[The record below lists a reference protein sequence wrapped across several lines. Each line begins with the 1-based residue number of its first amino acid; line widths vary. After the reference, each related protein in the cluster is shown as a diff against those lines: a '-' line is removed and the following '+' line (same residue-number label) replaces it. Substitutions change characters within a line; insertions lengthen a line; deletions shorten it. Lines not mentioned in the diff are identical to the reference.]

1 MRRERACGNCHDSH
15 CEPCG
20 LEGGDNQVEKQ
31 LEINWQYFG
40 MKGNPFLNNRRT
52 WFRRHSKLTCAS
64 TLLGDIHHK
73 IEMAMPTG

>member
-1 MRRERACGNCHDSH
+1 
-15 CEPCG
+15 
-20 LEGGDNQVEKQ
+20 
-31 LEINWQYFG
+31 